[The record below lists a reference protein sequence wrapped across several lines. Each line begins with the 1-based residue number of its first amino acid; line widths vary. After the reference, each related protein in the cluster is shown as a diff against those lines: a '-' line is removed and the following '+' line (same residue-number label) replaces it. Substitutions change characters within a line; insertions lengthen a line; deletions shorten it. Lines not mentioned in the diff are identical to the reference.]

1 MNNYKA
7 RHTVQ
12 KPSTK
17 RRKKHATVAV
27 IASNFMIIVL
37 AVWLMF
43 IWSVIGLVRLVHTT
57 NNIPMDFLDPLRIS
71 MNYHYH
77 TAANVVTPIATKSK
91 QLVATNINT
100 TSPVEEIILPINE
113 DAELEYE
120 MNLVAEL
127 VASSEKAQEQQVE
140 EVIVETQPEPEVK
153 VESVV
158 TTSSTEFSNTT
169 ESIEEEN
176 SYYGWTEEDYQYL
189 LMIIVGESQNCS
201 RQEQMYV
208 GSVVL
213 NRVHS
218 SWFPK
223 QNTIRQ
229 VATAKGQYACMLDGN
244 AYKTPTETNK
254 EVAMELLK
262 NGSVL
267 PENVVFQAL
276 FKQGNGVYCKIN
288 KTYFCYK

>member
-1 MNNYKA
+1 MNTYKA

-12 KPSTK
+12 KPST
-17 RRKKHATVAV
+17 RSRKKHTNVAV
-27 IASNFMIIVL
+27 IASNFTIIVL
-37 AVWLMF
+37 STWLML
-43 IWSVIGLVRLVHTT
+43 IWSVAGLVHTT
-57 NNIPMDFLDPLRIS
+57 SNIPMDFLDPLRIG
-71 MNYHYH
+71 MNHR
-77 TAANVVTPIATKSK
+77 TANVVTPIATKSE
-91 QLVATNINT
+91 QLVVTNINT
-100 TSPVEEIILPINE
+100 TSPAEKMILPMNE
-113 DAELEYE
+113 DVELEYE

-127 VASSEKAQEQQVE
+127 VASSKEAQEQQVE
-140 EVIVETQPEPEVK
+140 EVVVEAQPEPEVQA
-153 VESVV
+153 ESIA
-158 TTSSTEFSNTT
+158 TTSSTESSSTVK
-169 ESIEEEN
+169 SIEEEN

-223 QNTIRQ
+223 QNTIKQ
-229 VATAKGQYACMLDGN
+229 VATAKGQYACMRDGN

>member
-1 MNNYKA
+1 MNTYKA
-7 RHTVQ
+7 RHSVQ
-12 KPSTK
+12 KQNTSIR
-17 RRKKHATVAV
+17 RRKKHINVAV
-27 IASNFMIIVL
+27 IASNFTIIVL
-37 AVWLMF
+37 TTWLMM
-43 IWSVIGLVRLVHTT
+43 IWSVIGLVHTT
-57 NNIPMDFLDPLRIS
+57 SDIPMDFLDPLRIG
-71 MNYHYH
+71 MNYR
-77 TAANVVTPIATKSK
+77 TANVVTPIATKSK

-100 TSPVEEIILPINE
+100 TLPAEEKMILPMNE

-120 MNLVAEL
+120 MDLVAEL

-140 EVIVETQPEPEVK
+140 EITVETQPEPEVQ

-158 TTSSTEFSNTT
+158 TTSPTESSSTT

-176 SYYGWTEEDYQYL
+176 SYYGWTEEDYKYL

-223 QNTIRQ
+223 QNTIKQ
-229 VATAKGQYACMLDGN
+229 VATAKGQYACMWDGN

>member
-1 MNNYKA
+1 MNTYKA
-7 RHTVQ
+7 RHSVQ
-12 KPSTK
+12 KQNTSIR
-17 RRKKHATVAV
+17 RRKKHINVAV
-27 IASNFMIIVL
+27 IASNFTIIVL
-37 AVWLMF
+37 TTWLMM
-43 IWSVIGLVRLVHTT
+43 IWSVIGLVHTT
-57 NNIPMDFLDPLRIS
+57 SDIPMDFLDPLRIG
-71 MNYHYH
+71 MNYR
-77 TAANVVTPIATKSK
+77 TANVVTPIATKSK
-91 QLVATNINT
+91 QLVVTNINT
-100 TSPVEEIILPINE
+100 TLPAEEKMILPMNE

-120 MNLVAEL
+120 MDLVAEL

-140 EVIVETQPEPEVK
+140 EVIVETQPEPEVQA
-153 VESVV
+153 ESIV
-158 TTSSTEFSNTT
+158 TTSPTESSSTT

-176 SYYGWTEEDYQYL
+176 SYYGWTEEDYKYL

-223 QNTIRQ
+223 QNTIKQ
-229 VATAKGQYACMLDGN
+229 VATAKGQYACMWDGN

>member
-7 RHTVQ
+7 RHAVQ

-17 RRKKHATVAV
+17 RRKKHTSIAV
-27 IASNFMIIVL
+27 IASNFTIIVL
-37 AVWLMF
+37 TVWLMF
-43 IWSVIGLVRLVHTT
+43 IWSVIGLVHTASD
-57 NNIPMDFLDPLRIS
+57 IPMDFLDPLRIG
-71 MNYHYH
+71 MNHR
-77 TAANVVTPIATKSK
+77 TANVVTPIATKSE
-91 QLVATNINT
+91 QLVVTNINT
-100 TSPVEEIILPINE
+100 TSPAEKMTLPMNE

-127 VASSEKAQEQQVE
+127 VASSKEAQEQQVE
-140 EVIVETQPEPEVK
+140 EVVVESQPEPEVQA
-153 VESVV
+153 ESII
-158 TTSSTEFSNTT
+158 TTSSTESSSTV

-223 QNTIRQ
+223 QNTIKQ
-229 VATAKGQYACMLDGN
+229 VATAKGQYACMRDGN

>member
-1 MNNYKA
+1 MNTYKA
-7 RHTVQ
+7 RHSVQ
-12 KPSTK
+12 KQNTSIR
-17 RRKKHATVAV
+17 RRKKHINVAV
-27 IASNFMIIVL
+27 IASNFTIIVL
-37 AVWLMF
+37 TTWLMM
-43 IWSVIGLVRLVHTT
+43 IWSVIGLVHTT
-57 NNIPMDFLDPLRIS
+57 SDIPMDFLDPLRIG
-71 MNYHYH
+71 MNYR
-77 TAANVVTPIATKSK
+77 TANVVTPIATKSK
-91 QLVATNINT
+91 QLVVTNINT
-100 TSPVEEIILPINE
+100 TLPAEEKMILPMNE
-113 DAELEYE
+113 DAELEHE
-120 MNLVAEL
+120 MDLVAEL

-140 EVIVETQPEPEVK
+140 EVVVETQPEPEVQA
-153 VESVV
+153 ESAV
-158 TTSSTEFSNTT
+158 TTSPTESSSAT

-176 SYYGWTEEDYQYL
+176 SYYGWTEEDYKYL

-223 QNTIRQ
+223 QNTIKQ
-229 VATAKGQYACMLDGN
+229 VATAKGQYACMWDGN

>member
-1 MNNYKA
+1 MNTYKA
-7 RHTVQ
+7 RHSVQ
-12 KPSTK
+12 KQNTSIR
-17 RRKKHATVAV
+17 RRKKHINVAV
-27 IASNFMIIVL
+27 IASNFTIIVL
-37 AVWLMF
+37 TTWLMM
-43 IWSVIGLVRLVHTT
+43 IWSVIGLVHTT
-57 NNIPMDFLDPLRIS
+57 SDIPMDFLDPLRIG
-71 MNYHYH
+71 MNHC
-77 TAANVVTPIATKSK
+77 TANVVTPITTKSK
-91 QLVATNINT
+91 QLVVTNINT
-100 TSPVEEIILPINE
+100 TLPAEEEKMILPMNE
-113 DAELEYE
+113 DAELEHE
-120 MNLVAEL
+120 MDLVAEL

-140 EVIVETQPEPEVK
+140 EVVVETQPEPEVQA
-153 VESVV
+153 ESVV
-158 TTSSTEFSNTT
+158 TTSPTESSSTT

-176 SYYGWTEEDYQYL
+176 SYYGWTEEDYRYL

-223 QNTIRQ
+223 QNTIKQ
-229 VATAKGQYACMLDGN
+229 VATAKGQYACMWDGN

>member
-1 MNNYKA
+1 MNTYKA
-7 RHTVQ
+7 RHSVQ
-12 KPSTK
+12 KQNTSIR
-17 RRKKHATVAV
+17 RRKKHINVAV
-27 IASNFMIIVL
+27 IASNFTIIVL
-37 AVWLMF
+37 TTWLMM
-43 IWSVIGLVRLVHTT
+43 IWSVIGLVHTT
-57 NNIPMDFLDPLRIS
+57 SDIPMDFLDPLRIG
-71 MNYHYH
+71 MNYR
-77 TAANVVTPIATKSK
+77 TANVVTPIATKSK
-91 QLVATNINT
+91 QLVVTNINT
-100 TSPVEEIILPINE
+100 TLPAEEKMILPMNE
-113 DAELEYE
+113 DAELEHE
-120 MNLVAEL
+120 MDLVAEL

-140 EVIVETQPEPEVK
+140 EVVVETQPEPEVQA
-153 VESVV
+153 ESVV
-158 TTSSTEFSNTT
+158 TTSSTESSSTT

-176 SYYGWTEEDYQYL
+176 SYYGWTEEDYKYL

-223 QNTIRQ
+223 QNTIKQ
-229 VATAKGQYACMLDGN
+229 VATAKGQYACMWDGN

>member
-1 MNNYKA
+1 MNTYKA
-7 RHTVQ
+7 RHSVQ
-12 KPSTK
+12 KQNTSIR
-17 RRKKHATVAV
+17 RRKKHINVAV
-27 IASNFMIIVL
+27 IASNFTIIVL
-37 AVWLMF
+37 TTWLMM
-43 IWSVIGLVRLVHTT
+43 IWSVIGLVHTT
-57 NNIPMDFLDPLRIS
+57 SDIPMDFLDPLRIG
-71 MNYHYH
+71 MNYR
-77 TAANVVTPIATKSK
+77 TANVVTPIATKSK
-91 QLVATNINT
+91 QLVVTNINT
-100 TSPVEEIILPINE
+100 TLPAEEKMILPMNE
-113 DAELEYE
+113 DAELEHE
-120 MNLVAEL
+120 MDLVAEL

-140 EVIVETQPEPEVK
+140 EVIVETQPEPEVQ

-158 TTSSTEFSNTT
+158 TTSSTESSSTT

-176 SYYGWTEEDYQYL
+176 SYYGWTEEDYKYL

-223 QNTIRQ
+223 QNTIKQ
-229 VATAKGQYACMLDGN
+229 VATAKGQYACMWDGN

>member
-1 MNNYKA
+1 MNTYKA
-7 RHTVQ
+7 RHSVQ
-12 KPSTK
+12 KQNTSIR
-17 RRKKHATVAV
+17 RRKKHINVAV
-27 IASNFMIIVL
+27 IASNFTIIVL
-37 AVWLMF
+37 TTWLMM
-43 IWSVIGLVRLVHTT
+43 IWSVIGLVHTT
-57 NNIPMDFLDPLRIS
+57 SDIPMDFLDPLRIG
-71 MNYHYH
+71 MNYR
-77 TAANVVTPIATKSK
+77 TANVVTPIATKSK

-100 TSPVEEIILPINE
+100 TLPAEEKMILPMNE
-113 DAELEYE
+113 DAELEHE
-120 MNLVAEL
+120 MDLVAEL

-140 EVIVETQPEPEVK
+140 EIVVETQPEPEVQA
-153 VESVV
+153 ESVV
-158 TTSSTEFSNTT
+158 TTSSTESSSTT

-176 SYYGWTEEDYQYL
+176 SYYGWTEEDYKYL

-223 QNTIRQ
+223 QNTIKQ
-229 VATAKGQYACMLDGN
+229 VATAKGQYACMWDGN

>member
-1 MNNYKA
+1 MNTYKA
-7 RHTVQ
+7 RHAVQ
-12 KPSTK
+12 KPSAK
-17 RRKKHATVAV
+17 RRKKHTNVAV
-27 IASNFMIIVL
+27 IASNLAIIVL
-37 AVWLMF
+37 TTWLML
-43 IWSVIGLVRLVHTT
+43 IWSVIGLVHTAS
-57 NNIPMDFLDPLRIS
+57 NIPTDFLDPLRIG
-71 MNYHYH
+71 MNHY
-77 TAANVVTPIATKSK
+77 TANVVTPIATKSK
-91 QLVATNINT
+91 QLVVTNINT
-100 TSPVEEIILPINE
+100 TSPVEEKMILPMNE

-120 MNLVAEL
+120 IDLVAEL

-140 EVIVETQPEPEVK
+140 EVVVETQPEPEVQA
-153 VESVV
+153 ESVV
-158 TTSSTEFSNTT
+158 TTSPTESSSTT

-223 QNTIRQ
+223 QNTIKQ
-229 VATAKGQYACMLDGN
+229 VATAKGQYACMWDGN

>member
-1 MNNYKA
+1 MNTYKA
-7 RHTVQ
+7 RHSVQ
-12 KPSTK
+12 KQNTSIR
-17 RRKKHATVAV
+17 RRKKHINVAV
-27 IASNFMIIVL
+27 IASNFTIIVL
-37 AVWLMF
+37 TTWLMM
-43 IWSVIGLVRLVHTT
+43 IWSVIGLVHTT
-57 NNIPMDFLDPLRIS
+57 SDIPMDFLDPLRIG
-71 MNYHYH
+71 MNYR
-77 TAANVVTPIATKSK
+77 TANVVTPIATKSK
-91 QLVATNINT
+91 QLVVTNINT
-100 TSPVEEIILPINE
+100 TLPAEEKMILPMNE
-113 DAELEYE
+113 DAELEHE
-120 MNLVAEL
+120 MDLVAEL

-140 EVIVETQPEPEVK
+140 EVVVETQPEPEVQA
-153 VESVV
+153 ESVV
-158 TTSSTEFSNTT
+158 TTSPTESSSTT

-176 SYYGWTEEDYQYL
+176 SYYGWTEEDYKYL

-223 QNTIRQ
+223 QNTIKQ
-229 VATAKGQYACMLDGN
+229 VATAKGQYACMWDGN

>member
-1 MNNYKA
+1 MNTYKA
-7 RHTVQ
+7 RHSVQ
-12 KPSTK
+12 KQNTSIR
-17 RRKKHATVAV
+17 RRKKHINVAV
-27 IASNFMIIVL
+27 IASNFTIIVL
-37 AVWLMF
+37 TTWLMM
-43 IWSVIGLVRLVHTT
+43 IWSVIGLVHTT
-57 NNIPMDFLDPLRIS
+57 SDIPMDFLDPLRIG
-71 MNYHYH
+71 MNYR
-77 TAANVVTPIATKSK
+77 TANVVTPIATKSK
-91 QLVATNINT
+91 QLVVTNINT
-100 TSPVEEIILPINE
+100 TLPAEEKMILPMNE

-120 MNLVAEL
+120 MDLVAEL

-140 EVIVETQPEPEVK
+140 EVVIETQPEPEVQA
-153 VESVV
+153 ESVIA
-158 TTSSTEFSNTT
+158 TSPTESSSTN

-176 SYYGWTEEDYQYL
+176 SYYGWTEEDYKYL

-223 QNTIRQ
+223 QNTIKQ
-229 VATAKGQYACMLDGN
+229 VATAKGQYACMWDGN

>member
-7 RHTVQ
+7 RHAVQ
-12 KPSTK
+12 KPSIK
-17 RRKKHATVAV
+17 RRKKHINVAV
-27 IASNFMIIVL
+27 IASNITIIVL
-37 AVWLMF
+37 TTWLML
-43 IWSVIGLVRLVHTT
+43 IWSVIGLVHTT
-57 NNIPMDFLDPLRIS
+57 SNIPTDFLDPLRIG
-71 MNYHYH
+71 MNHH
-77 TAANVVTPIATKSK
+77 TANVVTPIATKSE
-91 QLVATNINT
+91 QLVVTNINT
-100 TSPVEEIILPINE
+100 TLPAEEKMILPMNE

-120 MNLVAEL
+120 MDLVAEL

-140 EVIVETQPEPEVK
+140 EVVVETQPEPEVQA
-153 VESVV
+153 ESVV
-158 TTSSTEFSNTT
+158 TTSPTESSSTT

-176 SYYGWTEEDYQYL
+176 SYYGWTEEDYKYL

-223 QNTIRQ
+223 QNTVKQ
-229 VATAKGQYACMLDGN
+229 VATAKGQYACMWDGN